1 MSGDQHP
8 TPSRTTRKGRSI
20 LQALPALLA
29 ALALVLAGC
38 SAAGP
43 TAPPTLSATASP
55 TAPASPTASPAPT
68 QPSFPLTVTDDEG
81 TSVTIPAE
89 PERIISLSPA
99 NTETVFALGAGDR
112 IVGGTDADDYPAEAK
127 PLPDVATFQ
136 GVVVER
142 VVDLRPDVVLAA
154 GNDFNPDA
162 DIARLRDLDIPVVVL
177 YAETVDEVFADIE
190 LIGTTIGEFP
200 EAAAMTE
207 RMEARIDAIADV
219 AGDVD
224 EQPRVFYELGDTPEI
239 YGPADDSFIA
249 DMIELAGGEPIT
261 TGSATAFS
269 IPLERLVQEDPE
281 VIVLGDAAYGATPEG
296 VAARPGGWQQ
306 MTAVRE
312 GEIRPIDDII
322 VTRPGPRLAEG
333 LAALVK
339 AIHPDLELPAASP

>member
-20 LQALPALLA
+20 LAALAWLLA
-29 ALALVLAGC
+29 ACTAV
-38 SAAGP
+38 GP
-43 TAPPTLSATASP
+43 TVPPTPTATASP

-99 NTETVFALGAGDR
+99 NTETVFALGAGER
-112 IVGGTDADDYPAEAK
+112 LVGGTDADDFPAEAK

-177 YAETVDEVFADIE
+177 YAETVEEVFADIE
-190 LIGTTIGEFP
+190 LIGTVIGELP
-200 EAAAMTE
+200 DAAAMTAAMDA
-207 RMEARIDAIADV
+207 RMDAIAEV
-219 AGDVD
+219 AGQVADP
-224 EQPRVFYELGDTPEI
+224 PRVFYELGDTPEI

-261 TGSATAFS
+261 TGSPTAFS
-269 IPLERLVQEDPE
+269 IPLERLVQADPE

-296 VAARPGGWQQ
+296 VAARPGGWRQ

-312 GEIRPIDDII
+312 GEIRPVDDII
-322 VTRPGPRLAEG
+322 VTRPGPRLADG
-333 LAALVK
+333 LAALAK
-339 AIHPDLELPAASP
+339 AIHPDLVLPSPSP